1 MDRLSWASAAAIA
14 GGTVVLFL
22 ALTIG
27 GWVGFIGSDDVTY
40 AIGGQGWLNSF
51 PYVGGH
57 GSIREPIT
65 MPIALSFA
73 LFGESEVALV
83 LPSLIYAVA
92 LVAMTTFAVARGAG
106 TWPGVA
112 TGLLLATSPLLT
124 VQASIAGVDAVEAF
138 FLFASLLCFLAAVR
152 SERRTR
158 LLIAAGALAA
168 LGFLTRETAAFL
180 IVFYG
185 ILFLV
190 GYGMP
195 RRFYWIMAIGFLAVW
210 GAELVYL
217 TVMTG
222 DPLYRINI
230 ALHHDSS
237 IDRSID
243 LAGNLIVHPFVDPVL
258 LLLVNQEFML
268 LFWALPPAALWIWLR
283 RARQRREAV
292 RLLAVAAGLGAVW
305 IVAAGASTSLLPL
318 NPRYFMVCTIA
329 ASIVVGM
336 ALGDAA
342 AAGGAR
348 RLAAAVAMLAMLAA
362 NAVGISVENR
372 DYMFGERMLV
382 ALAASADEPI
392 HTDPMTHHRA
402 KLLLE
407 WADLEDKVVA
417 APPPAG
423 AHYLFNPLRANQAN
437 RLMPAAQ
444 MPEYQP
450 KADWTV
456 EGQWG
461 PTWRWSGWI
470 LEVTGI
476 GGLLPAGL
484 RDRLTIG
491 HPGVAL
497 YRTATDRSTAAPADS
512 Q

>member
-14 GGTVVLFL
+14 GATVALSLV
-22 ALTIG
+22 LTIG

-40 AIGGQGWLNSF
+40 AIGGQGWLSSF

-73 LFGESEVALV
+73 LLGESEVALV
-83 LPSLIYAVA
+83 LPSLIYAVG

-106 TWPGVA
+106 AWPGVA

-138 FLFASLLCFLAAVR
+138 FLFASLLCFLAAGR
-152 SERRTR
+152 RERRTW

-190 GYGMP
+190 GYGIP
-195 RRFYWIMAIGFLAVW
+195 RRSYWVMALGFMAVW
-210 GAELVYL
+210 GMELVYL

-237 IDRSID
+237 IDRSVD
-243 LAGNLIVHPFVDPVL
+243 LAGNLIVHPFVDPIL

-268 LFWALPPAALWIWLR
+268 LFWALPPAVLWIWLR
-283 RARQRREAV
+283 RAPQRREAV
-292 RLLAVAAGLGAVW
+292 RLLAMAAGLGVIW

-318 NPRYFMVCTIA
+318 NPRYFMVCAVA
-329 ASIVVGM
+329 ACIVIGM

-342 AAGGAR
+342 AAGGAG
-348 RLAAAVAMLAMLAA
+348 RLGAGIAMLAILAA
-362 NAVGISVENR
+362 NAVGTSVENR

-382 ALAASADEPI
+382 ALAASAADPI

-407 WADLEDKVVA
+407 WAGLEDRVLP
-417 APPPAG
+417 APPPAD
-423 AHYLFNPLRANQAN
+423 ARYLFNPLRANEAN

-444 MPEYQP
+444 MPNYQP
-450 KADWTV
+450 KSDWAV
-456 EGQWG
+456 EGRWG
-461 PTWRWSGWI
+461 PTKRWSGHV
-470 LEVTGI
+470 LEATGI
-476 GGLLPAGL
+476 GELLPAGL
-484 RDRLTIG
+484 RTRLSIG
-491 HPGVAL
+491 HPGVIL
-497 YRTATDRSTAAPADS
+497 YRAVPDRSMAAPADS